1 MRFKHTKTILLI
13 ITNLLLL
20 SLLYIGYQKIQ
31 RVREQKAYQDQ
42 FAKVTQLE
50 KSSEKGKDVQVQEG
64 ILGTS
69 YVTAYYPTKDGQPV
83 EIIKEKIQEDLQRLG
98 TDEKTKEPKHLTF
111 YHSEEAEAPFV
122 GYHPIQIKRAE
133 YQYKKGK
140 FIKDETVKLPLFY
153 LDDEDNPLTLSQVF
167 ADPDGA
173 KQIFLEELRGNLA
186 FRQLDEESIDQMVAH
201 FSDLDLSQ
209 WEFQYEKGNFTIP
222 FPSKVKGDDTFT
234 VPLSKF
240 YDVIDTERLL
250 PDDLASYESYIEER
264 HRKMIA
270 LTFDDGPDPTTT
282 PQALA
287 ILKKYNAKA
296 TFFMVGKNVSANP
309 DIAKQV
315 RKEGHQIGNH
325 TWDHPQLPKLSLDN
339 AKKEI
344 LDTQEAIQKATG
356 VQTKITRPPYG
367 AINNAIQ
374 YGVDQSFIMWDVDSL
389 DWKTHNTTAILNEV
403 KKEVKPGSIILMH
416 DIHQTTID
424 ALPTVLD
431 YLKSQG
437 YTFVTVDELL
447 DYQLESHRIYYN
459 GN

>member
-83 EIIKEKIQEDLQRLG
+83 EIVKEKIQEDLQRLG
-98 TDEKTKEPKHLTF
+98 SDEKTKEPKHLTF
-111 YHSEEAEAPFV
+111 YHSDEAEAPFV

-153 LDDEDNPLTLSQVF
+153 LDDENNPLTLSQVF

-201 FSDLDLSQ
+201 FSELDLSQ

-222 FPSKVKGDDTFT
+222 FPTKVKGDDTFT

-250 PDDLASYESYIEER
+250 SEDLASYHSYIEER

-282 PQALA
+282 PQALS

-296 TFFMVGKNVSANP
+296 TFFMVGKNVNAYP

-325 TWDHPQLPKLSLDN
+325 TWNHPQL
-339 AKKEI
+339 
-344 LDTQEAIQKATG
+344 AIQKATG
-356 VQTKITRPPYG
+356 VQTKIMRPPYG
-367 AINNAIQ
+367 AINSAIQ
-374 YGVDQSFIMWDVDSL
+374 YGVDQSYIMWDVDSL
-389 DWKTHNTTAILNEV
+389 DWKSHNTTAILNEV
-403 KKEVKPGSIILMH
+403 KKAVKPGSIILMH

-424 ALPTVLD
+424 ALPALLD
-431 YLKSQG
+431 YLKAQG

-447 DYQLESHRIYYN
+447 NYQLESHRIYYN

>member
-83 EIIKEKIQEDLQRLG
+83 EIVKDKYPRRPSASRIRWKNQR
-98 TDEKTKEPKHLTF
+98 TKAIWPSTIVKK
-111 YHSEEAEAPFV
+111 
-122 GYHPIQIKRAE
+122 QKRLLLVITLSKSNGLNTST
-133 YQYKKGK
+133 KKGK

-153 LDDEDNPLTLSQVF
+153 LDDESNPLTLSQVF

-173 KQIFLEELRGNLA
+173 KQIFLEELRGNLD

-201 FSDLDLSQ
+201 FSELDLSQ

-222 FPSKVKGDDTFT
+222 FPTKVKGDDTFT

-250 PDDLASYESYIEER
+250 L
-264 HRKMIA
+264 MI
-270 LTFDDGPDPTTT
+270 
-282 PQALA
+282 
-287 ILKKYNAKA
+287 
-296 TFFMVGKNVSANP
+296 
-309 DIAKQV
+309 
-315 RKEGHQIGNH
+315 
-325 TWDHPQLPKLSLDN
+325 
-339 AKKEI
+339 
-344 LDTQEAIQKATG
+344 
-356 VQTKITRPPYG
+356 
-367 AINNAIQ
+367 
-374 YGVDQSFIMWDVDSL
+374 
-389 DWKTHNTTAILNEV
+389 
-403 KKEVKPGSIILMH
+403 
-416 DIHQTTID
+416 
-424 ALPTVLD
+424 
-431 YLKSQG
+431 
-437 YTFVTVDELL
+437 
-447 DYQLESHRIYYN
+447 
-459 GN
+459 